1 MVNRIAIIPARGG
14 SKRIPN
20 KNIRDFC
27 GQPMIS
33 YVLAAAKE
41 SGLFSKIH
49 VSTES
54 HQIASLVNE
63 LDFKVDF
70 LRPSELADD
79 HTPLMPVLKFVIEEF
94 TKRGLNFDEVWLL
107 MACSPNMRA
116 DDLYQASLLMNG
128 ESSSTSLVSISEY
141 PVPIEWAFAREP
153 TGHLIPKQPGMFK
166 FRSQDLKPSFYD
178 TGTFAVFSRTTVM
191 SSNGAESNA
200 KYIGYILPK
209 GSAIDIDTE
218 MDWIAAEAIYKAN
231 RT

>member
-33 YVLAAAKE
+33 YALAAAKE

-54 HQIASLVNE
+54 HQIANLVNQ
-63 LDFKVDF
+63 LDFQVDF

-94 TKRGLNFDEVWLL
+94 TKIGLDFDEVWLL

-116 DDLYQASLLMNG
+116 DDLYKASLLMNG
-128 ESSSTSLVSISEY
+128 VSSNTSLVSISEY
-141 PVPIEWAFAREP
+141 PVPIEWAFVREP
-153 TGHLIPKQPGMFK
+153 TGRLIPKQPGMFK
-166 FRSQDLKPSFYD
+166 FRSQDLEPSFYD
-178 TGTFAVFSRTTVM
+178 TGTFAVFSRATVM

-209 GSAIDIDTE
+209 GSAVDIDTE